1 MKRLFL
7 PFMMLCLLFVGKV
20 QAQRALNYTPRAD
33 GEVVDVMIGDS
44 TATTTDSY
52 LPTYSLYDYSFTQQ
66 IYTADEIGYGGTIN
80 SLTMWL
86 KNNSSYARNLNVYMK
101 ETGDASFA
109 DGSSWVSM
117 TDGDMV
123 ASFTLDNGITSP
135 VATKVILSTPFEY
148 SGSGNL
154 VLCIQDVTGDW
165 SSGAAGVVM
174 ETSVNQAIYH
184 YRDGSLY
191 DPTTP
196 GVNGYI
202 MAKKDIVKLNITPN
216 GGDTP
221 DIPNEYFY
229 ISASGWAIWDAAPES
244 YPEEPTCVIDAVD
257 ITGFVAPEEGNNPVF
272 DLGTGDSNYTITYV
286 EWDDLNGEIDETDV
300 FTGGNTYYVYL
311 EVEPVD
317 GCTFSEQGLTVTF
330 DGDDY
335 PIESYEVENG
345 ILYILSIDYEIDEN
359 PDECVINTIEIENFV
374 EPELGGSTDLTFTYP
389 TGDYTLAAGW
399 FDGDVNAY
407 TDATFAVGQY
417 YFYVQMTP
425 NSDDCTVEDLTYYI
439 NGEEVEPIASGISS
453 SGDYYYFYMSYT
465 VIDPSV
471 TCGGFDTGF
480 ETGEFC
486 DWTTLDA
493 DGDGFCWEMSDGTT
507 ETHNNSLFSVNSAS
521 YNNDSGNPLTPDNYL
536 ISPKTLIT
544 ADKPYLSFWACAQD
558 ASFAAEYFGVGV
570 STTTATASAFTML
583 NNWTLSAK
591 KGVQTNG
598 KTRGDIKAVGSWYNY
613 KVDLSA
619 YIGDEVYVAI
629 RHYNCTDMFYINI
642 DDIELIEAPEPPAPI
657 TDVIDFE
664 TNDFSQ
670 ANFTMDANYP
680 WVVTNA
686 DNNTNGGSYCM
697 KSGNEGVDSSTSE
710 MILEVNVE
718 ETKAISFWAKI
729 SSESNWDKG
738 YFSIDGTNKINGISG
753 STSWTNYSYML
764 EAGTHTLRWYYTKDS
779 STSSNDDCFYV
790 DDIEIVEYVPEPLFP
805 ITFES
810 GDFPDQVIVI
820 NNDGDSKAFTIAS
833 SGAYEG
839 TYCATVG
846 YNGYGNDDWLIFP
859 VTPEAGQS
867 VSLYAKSGSATYL
880 ESFEIAVSTTT
891 ATVANFT
898 ALESFTDIP
907 NSYEEYT
914 TDLSAYAGQDIY
926 VAVHCV
932 SIDKL
937 TFYVD
942 NIDIVS
948 AKKGAVAQFNF
959 KNLSGKQAIAHNG
972 KKHEVMKARK
982 ATRRIE
988 FIAPNFWG
996 AKGNRDGED
1005 MFVSYNLYLDGNL
1018 VAEGIT
1024 DLDYYMQEAENFTDG
1039 SSHIA
1044 KIEAVYESGATV
1056 DMTKAWTFQSGDH
1069 FTGAPEGLAVNVE
1082 GTTANLSWELP
1093 EAGLVV
1099 TDLFYD
1105 FEDGSLGD
1113 LTSLNAN
1120 NDSKYWVATMSYPS
1134 YAYEGSGM
1142 AIVSYAAPNDDYLI
1156 TPQIRPTEGSVFSFY
1171 ANNDGGSTYP
1181 ETFEVMVSTTGME
1194 AADFTPITDMI
1205 TISGSYQLFEYG
1217 LGDYAGQDIY
1227 LAIHNVSDD
1236 MDIMCVDN
1244 MSITS
1249 VETELSHVGAV
1260 VYRDGEIV
1268 AKLRNGETSYTEE
1281 LEGSDIPT
1289 YCISII
1295 QNGSKDAGVY
1305 YALAEKQC
1313 VEQVVVACQAP
1324 YDLAAVADG
1333 SDVTLTWNMDGE
1345 KPVLL
1350 FDDFEDGALTNW
1362 TTIDADGDGET
1373 WENAT
1378 PAAYGIGDAYSGTNC
1393 ASSWSWNSYTL
1404 YPDNYMISP
1413 LVEGATSLHYYV
1425 ATNSAYPDHY
1435 GVYASTTGIDTTDF
1449 VLLFEE
1455 TAGNSKGGVKG
1466 AARSSKTQAGTREMS
1481 SWIEKT
1487 ITLPAGTKYVAFRH
1501 WNSDDM
1507 NYLFIDDVTIYG
1519 EEIPSTATYNIYSS
1533 TDGENYTILAAGVEG
1548 TTYTDED
1555 LEPGTYYYQVTANNV
1570 VATGDCESEPAL
1582 AENGDDNFVMVEI
1595 EVVEPCVAP
1604 ISLAAEVNGDDN
1616 SVTVTWDIENDV
1628 IVMGVNVYRS
1638 TDGENYELVA
1648 ELTNGEASYTDEDL
1662 EDGTY
1667 YYQVTSTNMLSDQSY
1682 CESDPALA
1690 DDGQNFVMVE
1700 IGTPQPQTCETP
1712 INLVATVEG
1721 DDVTLTWEMPGQ
1733 GGGDVETYFTFDTDL
1748 QGWINIDANNDG
1760 RLWFHSSQH
1769 PDYDYSGLDAEGGDG
1784 FLVSAS
1790 YEDGTGSSFQANNY
1804 IYAPYRY
1811 TIASGSQFNFAYD
1824 YGSDDYP
1831 DYFAVVVS
1839 TVDNPTSANDFV
1851 EIWTVDAKNA
1861 TSNKAAKRHAQ
1872 GTRYQNWQQVTVDL
1886 SEYAGQQIWI
1896 GFHHSDYDEYEVWI
1910 DNVEITNATKD
1921 GGDVTFNI
1929 YRSED
1934 GVDYELIAEGV
1945 TDMTYLDEDLDYGT
1959 YYYQVVAVTDVCESD
1974 PAEVE
1979 ATIVEPVNEC
1989 IAPFD
1994 LAATLEGNDVTLT
2007 WDYIPAGATV
2017 YDFEAEFAAQNLG
2030 DWTTIDADGDT
2041 YTWFIRPTGLAALG
2055 HNDSEGFVT
2064 SASYGTAALNPDNYL
2079 VSPQITISDAN
2090 NMLSF
2095 WACAQDASWPS
2106 EHFGVA
2112 VSTTGNTSAAD
2123 FTMLQE
2129 WTMTAKVQ
2137 GNWYEYTVDLSAYD
2151 GQDIYVAIRHFDCTD
2166 LFRLN
2171 VDDISFT
2178 GTSDN
2183 TTFNV
2188 YRSTDGEE
2196 YELIAEGVD
2205 EMTYTDEDLDFG
2217 TYYYQVTANGVLS
2230 DGTDCESEP
2239 ALDVDGEED
2248 FVMVELIEP
2257 TYECIAAINLDA
2269 TVDGG
2274 SAILTWEMPTGESYE
2289 YDFEGGLNGWTTF
2302 EGADAETTWIH
2313 SDNNLGG
2320 YDYTTHA
2327 HSGTGFAMSYSF
2339 VDNVSAYQADNY
2351 LVSPV
2356 KYSIE
2361 NGTTMTFFY
2370 DFANESYAD
2379 FFAVEVSTGSNNTA
2393 ADFTEVWST
2402 DGKKANGG
2410 NAIVRKVNGTRL
2422 DNWQEATID
2431 LSAFAGQE
2439 VWIAFHHEDNDMY
2452 EVWIDDVTVGAGAS
2466 APLFNIYRSTDGE
2479 NYELIAEGVEDMNYT
2494 DTGLSDGTYYY
2505 QVTSVLYDYDG
2516 EVACESDPALAVNGE
2531 DDFVMVTIDGIEDFS
2546 SLINVYPN
2554 PTRANVN
2561 IEAEGLSNIV
2571 VFNALGQVVY
2581 EVNATDDHVVVN
2593 MSNFGAG
2600 VYMFNIITNNGTTV
2614 KRVTVAK

>member
-20 QAQRALNYTPRAD
+20 QAQKALNYTPRAD

-44 TATTTDSY
+44 TATTVDSY

-109 DGSSWVSM
+109 DGSAWVSM

-123 ASFTLDNGITSP
+123 ASFTLDNGITDP

-154 VLCIQDVTGDW
+154 VLCIQDVTGEW
-165 SSGAAGVVM
+165 SSGAGGVVM

-184 YRDGSLY
+184 YRDNYVY

-196 GVNGYI
+196 GVNGYT

-221 DIPNEYFY
+221 DIPDEYFY
-229 ISASGWAIWDAAPES
+229 ISASGWAMWDAAPES
-244 YPEEPTCVIDAVD
+244 YPEEPTCVIDEIE
-257 ITGFVAPEEGNNPVF
+257 ITGFTVPEDGEENDIDLVA
-272 DLGTGDSNYTITYV
+272 GDDNYTIITA
-286 EWDDLNGEIDETDV
+286 EWYEYNSLDPMSEGEI
-300 FTGGNTYYVYL
+300 FTAGYTYYMVIQVAIDDECTLDSDYTITINGGTDIIDPDYTDY
-311 EVEPVD
+311 ED
-317 GCTFSEQGLTVTF
+317 GVLTIVT
-330 DGDDY
+330 
-335 PIESYEVENG
+335 V
-345 ILYILSIDYEIDEN
+345 DYEIDEN
-359 PDECVINTIEIENFV
+359 P
-374 EPELGGSTDLTFTYP
+374 S
-389 TGDYTLAAGW
+389 
-399 FDGDVNAY
+399 
-407 TDATFAVGQY
+407 
-417 YFYVQMTP
+417 
-425 NSDDCTVEDLTYYI
+425 
-439 NGEEVEPIASGISS
+439 
-453 SGDYYYFYMSYT
+453 
-465 VIDPSV
+465 PSI
-471 TCGGFDTGF
+471 F
-480 ETGEFC
+480 
-486 DWTTLDA
+486 
-493 DGDGFCWEMSDGTT
+493 
-507 ETHNNSLFSVNSAS
+507 
-521 YNNDSGNPLTPDNYL
+521 P
-536 ISPKTLIT
+536 
-544 ADKPYLSFWACAQD
+544 
-558 ASFAAEYFGVGV
+558 
-570 STTTATASAFTML
+570 
-583 NNWTLSAK
+583 
-591 KGVQTNG
+591 
-598 KTRGDIKAVGSWYNY
+598 
-613 KVDLSA
+613 
-619 YIGDEVYVAI
+619 
-629 RHYNCTDMFYINI
+629 
-642 DDIELIEAPEPPAPI
+642 
-657 TDVIDFE
+657 IDFE
-664 TNDFSQ
+664 DGTLGDLIVIDNDNDGN
-670 ANFTMDANYP
+670 AWTIYNDNTYP
-680 WVVTNA
+680 NS
-686 DNNTNGGSYCM
+686 GSYCARV
-697 KSGNEGVDSSTSE
+697 KYNSS
-710 MILEVNVE
+710 
-718 ETKAISFWAKI
+718 
-729 SSESNWDKG
+729 
-738 YFSIDGTNKINGISG
+738 
-753 STSWTNYSYML
+753 
-764 EAGTHTLRWYYTKDS
+764 
-779 STSSNDDCFYV
+779 
-790 DDIEIVEYVPEPLFP
+790 
-805 ITFES
+805 
-810 GDFPDQVIVI
+810 
-820 NNDGDSKAFTIAS
+820 
-833 SGAYEG
+833 
-839 TYCATVG
+839 
-846 YNGYGNDDWLIFP
+846 GNDDYLIFP
-859 VTPEAGQS
+859 VTPESGD
-867 VSLYAKSGSATYL
+867 VLNFYAASWSGTWL
-880 ESFEIAVSTTT
+880 ESFDVRVSTTT
-891 ATVANFT
+891 PTVAAFTTVLGSYTNVANYAGGYTEYNF
-898 ALESFTDIP
+898 
-907 NSYEEYT
+907 
-914 TDLSAYAGQDIY
+914 DLSSYAGQNIY
-926 VAVHCV
+926 VAIRCCSV
-932 SIDKL
+932 DKYYL
-937 TFYVD
+937 LVD
-942 NIDIVS
+942 DIDIVN
-948 AKKGAVAQFNF
+948 AKKAVLASNS
-959 KNLSGKQAIAHNG
+959 NKQAVAHNG
-972 KKHEVMKARK
+972 KKHEVMKAIK
-982 ATRRIE
+982 ANSRIE

-1044 KIEAVYESGATV
+1044 KIEAVYESGATL

-1093 EAGLVV
+1093 EAGLGV

-1120 NDSKYWVATMSYPS
+1120 NDNKYWLATLQYSNYT
-1134 YAYEGSGM
+1134 YEGSGM
-1142 AIVSYAAPNDDYLI
+1142 AMVSYAAPNDDYLI

-1205 TISGSYQLFEYG
+1205 TISGGYQLFEYG

-1236 MDIMCVDN
+1236 MDVMFVDN

-1249 VETELSHVGAV
+1249 VEVEMNHVGAV

-1345 KPVLL
+1345 KSVLL

-1378 PAAYGIGDAYSGTNC
+1378 PASYGIGDAYSGTNC

-1449 VLLFEE
+1449 VLLLEE
-1455 TAGNSKGGVKG
+1455 TAGNSKGGVEG
-1466 AARSSKTQAGTREMS
+1466 AVRSSKTQTGTRAMS

-1519 EEIPSTATYNIYSS
+1519 EDIPSTATYNIYSS

-1595 EVVEPCVAP
+1595 EVAEPCVAP

-1616 SVTVTWDIENDV
+1616 SVTVTW
-1628 IVMGVNVYRS
+1628 
-1638 TDGENYELVA
+1638 
-1648 ELTNGEASYTDEDL
+1648 
-1662 EDGTY
+1662 
-1667 YYQVTSTNMLSDQSY
+1667 
-1682 CESDPALA
+1682 
-1690 DDGQNFVMVE
+1690 
-1700 IGTPQPQTCETP
+1700 
-1712 INLVATVEG
+1712 
-1721 DDVTLTWEMPGQ
+1721 EMPGQ
-1733 GGGDVETYFTFDTDL
+1733 GGEGDFTYTFDTDL

-1790 YEDGTGSSFQANNY
+1790 YEDGTESSFQANNY

-1811 TIASGSQFNFAYD
+1811 TIASGSQFKFYYD
-1824 YGSDDYP
+1824 YANDDYP

-1945 TDMTYLDEDLDYGT
+1945 TDLSFVDTDLEEGT
-1959 YYYQVVAVTDVCESD
+1959 YYYQVTAINTLSDGTTCESEFALAVNGED
-1974 PAEVE
+1974 DYVMVE
-1979 ATIVEPVNEC
+1979 IVEPQPIEC
-1989 IAPFD
+1989 PAPIN
-1994 LAATLEGNDVTLT
+1994 LAATLDGNDVTVT
-2007 WDYIPAGATV
+2007 WSMPSAGGGKSV
-2017 YDFEAEFAAQNLG
+2017 LLFDDFEDGALAN
-2030 DWTTIDADGDT
+2030 WTTIDADGD
-2041 YTWFIRPTGLAALG
+2041 G
-2055 HNDSEGFVT
+2055 DSWVNAT
-2064 SASYGTAALNPDNYL
+2064 PASYGIGNAYSGTNCASSWSWNNASYDPDNYL
-2079 VSPQITISDAN
+2079 VSPLVEGATKVTYFVATNTAYPD
-2090 NMLSF
+2090 
-2095 WACAQDASWPS
+2095 
-2106 EHFGVA
+2106 HYGVYA
-2112 VSTTGNTSAAD
+2112 STTGTNASD
-2123 FTMLQE
+2123 FTLLFEETAGSKGAQGGVKSS
-2129 WTMTAKVQ
+2129 MTQPGDRA
-2137 GNWYEYTVDLSAYD
+2137 LSAWMEKTVTLPA
-2151 GQDIYVAIRHFDCTD
+2151 GTKYVAFRHYDSYD
-2166 LFRLN
+2166 MNYLFI
-2171 VDDISFT
+2171 DDVTIYAEEAPE
-2178 GTSDN
+2178 GV
-2183 TTFNV
+2183 TFNV
-2188 YRSTDGEE
+2188 YRSTDGEN
-2196 YELIAEGVD
+2196 YEIVAEGISD
-2205 EMTYTDEDLDFG
+2205 MSYFDEDLEAG
-2217 TYYYQVTANGVLS
+2217 TYYYQVTAINTLS
-2230 DGTDCESEP
+2230 DGTTCESEF
-2239 ALDVDGEED
+2239 ALAVNGED
-2248 FVMVELIEP
+2248 DYVMVEIEEP
-2257 TYECIAAINLDA
+2257 QECVAPIDLLA
-2269 TVDGG
+2269 TVEDGNVVLVWDMN
-2274 SAILTWEMPTGESYE
+2274 ADVII
-2289 YDFEGGLNGWTTF
+2289 NGF
-2302 EGADAETTWIH
+2302 
-2313 SDNNLGG
+2313 
-2320 YDYTTHA
+2320 
-2327 HSGTGFAMSYSF
+2327 
-2339 VDNVSAYQADNY
+2339 
-2351 LVSPV
+2351 
-2356 KYSIE
+2356 
-2361 NGTTMTFFY
+2361 
-2370 DFANESYAD
+2370 
-2379 FFAVEVSTGSNNTA
+2379 
-2393 ADFTEVWST
+2393 
-2402 DGKKANGG
+2402 
-2410 NAIVRKVNGTRL
+2410 R
-2422 DNWQEATID
+2422 
-2431 LSAFAGQE
+2431 
-2439 VWIAFHHEDNDMY
+2439 
-2452 EVWIDDVTVGAGAS
+2452 
-2466 APLFNIYRSTDGE
+2466 IYRSTDGE
-2479 NYELIAEGVEDMNYT
+2479 NYEEIATVTETTYT
-2494 DTGLSDGTYYY
+2494 DEGLGDGTYYY
-2505 QVTSVLYDYDG
+2505 QVTALNALAGG
-2516 EVACESDPALAVNGE
+2516 ECESEPAMDVNNQYNYVE
-2531 DDFVMVTIDGIEDFS
+2531 IVLEGIADINN
-2546 SLINVYPN
+2546 LISVYPN
-2554 PTRANVN
+2554 PTKGNVN